1 MVWMIIG
8 YAVTF
13 LVFVAILHFL
23 LYKPVRRIM
32 EERQSEMAAD
42 REKAEAMR
50 AEAEKLREEAE
61 ERTRALDAKRDE
73 LLNTAR
79 EEAEERRR
87 ELLDEAETQG
97 RERLERFRRVMEHE
111 REQLLEKI
119 RDELRDTIVKVA
131 ASALSD
137 AGASLTERAMDR
149 VEELLKQLSDE
160 EKKQATEALDE
171 TDGRVRVRSAN
182 PLEEETKKRLS
193 EMLAGH
199 LDRKQIEL
207 DVSGDP
213 DLLAGMEVTIGAI
226 NLEAH
231 WRRIVEEALREQQT
245 TVVGKGGTQDREP
258 AAEPEEGPPPKQE
271 EEAPAK
277 SAEPEQPAE
286 RQDQDQAEGQKDEPE
301 QAKSEES

>member
-32 EERQSEMAAD
+32 EERKNEVAAD
-42 REKAEAMR
+42 RKKAEAMR
-50 AEAEKLREEAE
+50 AEAEKLRDEAE
-61 ERTRALDAKRDE
+61 ERTRELDAKRDE
-73 LLNTAR
+73 ILNAAR

-87 ELLDEAETQG
+87 ELLDEAESQG

-111 REQLLEKI
+111 RDQLLEKI

-137 AGASLTERAMDR
+137 AGASLAERAMDR
-149 VEELLKQLSDE
+149 VEELLKGLSDE
-160 EKKQATEALDE
+160 EREQAVEALE
-171 TDGRVRVRSAN
+171 QSDGRVRVCSAN
-182 PLEEETKKRLS
+182 PLSDESRKRLS
-193 EMLAGH
+193 DMLASH

-207 DVSGDP
+207 DLSGDP
-213 DLLAGMEVTIGAI
+213 GLLAGMEVTIGAI

-245 TVVGKGGTQDREP
+245 TVVGKGEKEDKEP
-258 AAEPEEGPPPKQE
+258 AAEPEEGTPPKQE
-271 EEAPAK
+271 EEAPVK
-277 SAEPEQPAE
+277 PAEPEQPSKNEKDQSEE
-286 RQDQDQAEGQKDEPE
+286 RNEEPE